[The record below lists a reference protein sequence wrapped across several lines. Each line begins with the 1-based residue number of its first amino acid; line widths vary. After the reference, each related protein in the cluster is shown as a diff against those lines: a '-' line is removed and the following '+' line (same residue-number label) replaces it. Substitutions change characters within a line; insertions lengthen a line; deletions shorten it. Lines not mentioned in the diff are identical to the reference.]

1 MTIEALLRRRRAQL
15 AGEGGEDERLTEG
28 FELEKRARLLS
39 QTLRD
44 AVPEATALSL
54 LADLYRKMG
63 RSAEANESEQCAL
76 SIYHSCQI
84 LVHGGRSSSRRV
96 GLPSNLSSRREL
108 HSASSGESRSRA

>member
-1 MTIEALLRRRRAQL
+1 MTIEALLRRWLAQI

-28 FELEKRARLLS
+28 IELEKRALLLS

-63 RSAEANESEQCAL
+63 RSAEANESEQRAL
-76 SIYHSCQI
+76 SIYRSRQI
-84 LVHGGRSSSRRV
+84 LTHGGRSSSRRI
-96 GLPSNLSSRREL
+96 GLPSNLSSRRDL
-108 HSASSGESRSRA
+108 HSASSGESLARA